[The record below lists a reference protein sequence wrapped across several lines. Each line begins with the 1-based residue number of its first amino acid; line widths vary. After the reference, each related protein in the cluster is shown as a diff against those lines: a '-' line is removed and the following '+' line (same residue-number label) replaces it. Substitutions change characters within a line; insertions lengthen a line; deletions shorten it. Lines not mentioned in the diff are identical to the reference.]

1 MDFSTYVFCTIQLI
15 SPIKMQNILA
25 FSVILAVILSVCSAA
40 VSLDELMGQQDPP
53 TDTAAADALATLEE
67 MERETFEEIIIKEKV
82 RPRSSSPKK
91 CCKIGKRVAEKGLY
105 CNIDLMLVQ
114 KKNNGVF
121 KRKMKWQ
128 GPEEA
133 GHLQYKDLLL
143 RAEKCYPS
151 KASRSMFTKCC
162 EWQSSIQDEL
172 ENCKQLRS
180 REERKNCRRQVKSR
194 E

>member
-1 MDFSTYVFCTIQLI
+1 
-15 SPIKMQNILA
+15 MQNIVI
-25 FSVILAVILSVCSAA
+25 FSVILMLILSVCSAA
-40 VSLDELMGQQDPP
+40 VTPEELMGMEQPEPDTTN
-53 TDTAAADALATLEE
+53 TDDAAATLEE
-67 MERETFEEIIIKEKV
+67 LEWDTFEEVILADRSH
-82 RPRSSSPKK
+82 RPRTSSSPKK

-105 CNIDLMLVQ
+105 CNIDLMQVQ

-128 GPEEA
+128 GPIEA
-133 GHLQYKDLLL
+133 GRLQYKDLLL

-162 EWQSSIQDEL
+162 EWQSAIQDEL
-172 ENCKQLRS
+172 ENCKKMKDRDA
-180 REERKNCRRQVKSR
+180 RKACRREVKSR